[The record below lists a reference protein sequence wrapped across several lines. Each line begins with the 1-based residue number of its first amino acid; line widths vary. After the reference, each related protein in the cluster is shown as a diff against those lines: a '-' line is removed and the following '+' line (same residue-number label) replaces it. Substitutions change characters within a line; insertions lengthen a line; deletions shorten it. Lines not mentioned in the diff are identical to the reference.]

1 MRQVKLPKRLR
12 FVVVQI
18 SLQTSKVEG
27 QEYEQYAV
35 SILVSQGSW
44 EIKRMRMQLIPGS
57 PFPLPPRAW
66 VRGYNQ
72 MYLGKKE
79 DIPVCTACV

>member
-1 MRQVKLPKRLR
+1 MRQVKLVYTPKRLR
-12 FVVVQI
+12 FVVVVQI

-44 EIKRMRMQLIPGS
+44 EIKRMRMQLIPGF

-66 VRGYNQ
+66 VRG
-72 MYLGKKE
+72 
-79 DIPVCTACV
+79 